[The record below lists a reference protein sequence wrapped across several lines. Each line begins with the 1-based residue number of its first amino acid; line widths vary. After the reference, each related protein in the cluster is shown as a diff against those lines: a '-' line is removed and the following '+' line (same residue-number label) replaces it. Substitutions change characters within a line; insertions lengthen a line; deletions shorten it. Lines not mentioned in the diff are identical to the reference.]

1 MAERA
6 GQKIVV
12 IGGGVAGLAAA
23 YRLHELTASHQFPIE
38 VILLEAGTR
47 LGGALETIR
56 HGDCILEC
64 GADSILSEKPQ
75 AIALAERL
83 GLGDQ
88 IVRTQEQF
96 RKTFVVRGGKLIA
109 IPNGFSLMAP
119 AYIWPILSSPLF
131 SIAGKLRMGLEPF
144 IPRRQSTDD
153 ESLASF
159 VTRRL
164 GREVLERVAQPLAA
178 GIYTADPDKLSA
190 TATMP
195 RFVEMERHYGSLVL
209 GLRAAA
215 KKRGAEARGTSGAR
229 WSLFVSFRRGVT
241 TLIDA
246 IAARLGDDI
255 RYNAEVRGI
264 SRTDSGWRIAMAN
277 GEPINAAAV
286 ISAAPAAPVA
296 QLVEPLD
303 HALASNL
310 AGIDYASAA
319 VVNLIF
325 RTADFPN
332 PPASFGF
339 VVPVSEKRKIVAGS
353 FSSLKYADR
362 SPANLMVARVFIGGA
377 LQSAMLTLDDDA
389 LIKAACEEFR
399 ALLSVQAKPQ
409 FAHVRRWA
417 DSMPQYAVGHLERVK
432 AIRERVATLPGFYL
446 AGAYL
451 DGVGIPDCVRHGET
465 AAAAA
470 FAHIG
475 GPSA

>member
-1 MAERA
+1 
-6 GQKIVV
+6 
-12 IGGGVAGLAAA
+12 
-23 YRLHELTASHQFPIE
+23 
-38 VILLEAGTR
+38 
-47 LGGALETIR
+47 
-56 HGDCILEC
+56 
-64 GADSILSEKPQ
+64 
-75 AIALAERL
+75 
-83 GLGDQ
+83 
-88 IVRTQEQF
+88 
-96 RKTFVVRGGKLIA
+96 
-109 IPNGFSLMAP
+109 
-119 AYIWPILSSPLF
+119 
-131 SIAGKLRMGLEPF
+131 
-144 IPRRQSTDD
+144 
-153 ESLASF
+153 
-159 VTRRL
+159 
-164 GREVLERVAQPLAA
+164 
-178 GIYTADPDKLSA
+178 
-190 TATMP
+190 
-195 RFVEMERHYGSLVL
+195 RHYGSLVL

-255 RYNAEVRGI
+255 RYNAEVRAI

-446 AGAYL
+446 VGAYL

-470 FAHIG
+470 FAHIR